1 MKNLNVIKHE
11 MVPEHF
17 IMSDEEVQ
25 ELLARYGIELKQL
38 PKISVTDPACKKLQ
52 RKKIM

>member
-1 MKNLNVIKHE
+1 MQFGGRMKNLNVIKHE

-38 PKISVTDPACKKLQ
+38 PKISVTDPACK
-52 RKKIM
+52 